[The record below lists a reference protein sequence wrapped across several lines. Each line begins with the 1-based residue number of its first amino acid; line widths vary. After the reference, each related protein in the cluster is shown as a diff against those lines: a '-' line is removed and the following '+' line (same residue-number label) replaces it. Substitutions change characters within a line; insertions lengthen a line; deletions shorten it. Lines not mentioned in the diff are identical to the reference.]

1 MQRSRDEKE
10 HGILEEAMVGGKDN
24 HYVRIQVEEW
34 QDMRQDIKA
43 RG

>member
-1 MQRSRDEKE
+1 MQRSIDEKE
-10 HGILEEAMVGGKDN
+10 HGMFEEAMVGGRGN

-34 QDMRQDIKA
+34 QGMRQDIKA